1 MKFRNMNNPK
11 KHSNQVKLISL
22 TPSEIILRWRCY
34 CTGGIMK
41 QLVLMFVMFG
51 SLQAQVYPNW
61 FLNQGQVRCRT
72 KIVSVINSPSL
83 YRDSAI
89 SVAFRKSCELLAKYT
104 NVKVIGGQAFWTTE
118 AGVSSMGAHYEEDY
132 DSSLAERYEEKLAVL
147 DYFVDQQKLIVL
159 AGDTSLCSIDDKV
172 KEKILVTK
180 LKQPQWVEDLPDDNG
195 YYYGVGTSEEYY
207 YEPSSWERAE
217 HNAFMALART
227 AHSTVQSMQKKNSVE
242 SQDVFNEDVD
252 VTLQNIEIAARWRDV
267 KKKIF
272 YVLGRVKH

>member
-1 MKFRNMNNPK
+1 
-11 KHSNQVKLISL
+11 
-22 TPSEIILRWRCY
+22 
-34 CTGGIMK
+34 MK
-41 QLVLMFVMFG
+41 QLVLVFMILG

-61 FLNQGQVRCRT
+61 FLNQGQVGCRT
-72 KIVSVINSPSL
+72 KIVSVINPPSL

-89 SVAFRKSCELLAKYT
+89 SVAFRKSCDLLAKYT

-118 AGVSSMGAHYEEDY
+118 AGVHSMGAHYEEDY
-132 DSSLAERYEEKLAVL
+132 DSSLAERYQEKLAVL
-147 DYFVDQQKLIVL
+147 DYFVDKQKLIVL
-159 AGDTSLCSIDDKV
+159 AGDTSKCSIDEKV
-172 KEKILVTK
+172 KQTISITKI
-180 LKQPQWVEDLPDDNG
+180 KQPKWVEELPDDNR
-195 YYYGVGTSEEYY
+195 YFYGVGSSEEYY

-217 HNAFMALART
+217 HNAFMSLART

-272 YVLGRVKH
+272 YVLGRVQR